1 MSSDDICFKTA
12 TELAGLIRER
22 TISSRE
28 VMEAHLRRIDEANPR
43 VNAIVTLVADQAL
56 EAADAADAAV
66 LRGDPLGP
74 LHGLP
79 IAVKDSHQTRGI
91 RTTQGSPIHAN
102 DVPDA
107 DDLIVEREKAA
118 GAIVIGKTNL
128 PEFGAGS
135 QTFNPIFGATLN
147 PYDTSRTC
155 GGSSG
160 GSAVAL
166 ACGMAP
172 LADGG
177 DMGGSLRNPASF
189 CNVVGL
195 RPSAGRV
202 PSWPA
207 QLAWSTLSVDGPM
220 ARTVADVALLLS
232 AIAGPDPR
240 SPIALA
246 DPGSRFAAPLEREFR
261 GTRIAWVSLG
271 LPFEAEVRA
280 VVDAQRPVL
289 EALGCSI
296 EDEEP
301 DFSDADEIFKGFRAW
316 HFEAAHG
323 DDYRA
328 KRPLKQTIVWNV
340 EQGLG
345 LTGPDLARL
354 ESMKTALFDR
364 VRDFMTRYDFLILPV
379 TQVLPF
385 DVRTEY
391 PTAVDGVA
399 METYIDWMKSCYFVS
414 ATGNPAISV
423 PAGFSAGGLPVGL
436 QIVGRYHDDWSV
448 LQFAHAF
455 EGATGHWMRHPV

>member
-1 MSSDDICFKTA
+1 MSSDDLCFKTA

-28 VMEAHLRRIDEANPR
+28 VMEAHLRRIEAENPR

-56 EAADAADAAV
+56 EAADAADAAMP
-66 LRGDPLGP
+66 RGGPIGP

-79 IAVKDSHQTRGI
+79 IAVKDSHATRGI
-91 RTTQGSPIHAN
+91 RTTQGSPIHAD
-102 DVPDA
+102 DVPDT

-128 PEFGAGS
+128 PEYGAGS

-147 PYDTSRTC
+147 PYDTTRTC

-195 RPSAGRV
+195 RPSPGRV

-207 QLAWSTLSVDGPM
+207 QHAWSTLSVDGPM
-220 ARTVADVALLLS
+220 ARTVGDVALLLS

-246 DPGSRFAAPLEREFR
+246 EPGSRFAAPLDRDFR
-261 GTRIAWVSLG
+261 GARVAWVSLG
-271 LPFEAEVRA
+271 LPFDAEVRA
-280 VVDAQRPVL
+280 VVDAQRPVF
-289 EALGCSI
+289 EALQCTV

-301 DFSDADEIFKGFRAW
+301 DFSDADEIFKGLRAW
-316 HFEAAHG
+316 LSRRTAAT
-323 DDYRA
+323 
-328 KRPLKQTIVWNV
+328 TI
-340 EQGLG
+340 EQ
-345 LTGPDLARL
+345 DAR
-354 ESMKTALFDR
+354 
-364 VRDFMTRYDFLILPV
+364 
-379 TQVLPF
+379 
-385 DVRTEY
+385 
-391 PTAVDGVA
+391 
-399 METYIDWMKSCYFVS
+399 
-414 ATGNPAISV
+414 
-423 PAGFSAGGLPVGL
+423 
-436 QIVGRYHDDWSV
+436 
-448 LQFAHAF
+448 
-455 EGATGHWMRHPV
+455 